1 MKNTLLLLVSFFTAS
16 LAFSQGQSI
25 TMEEFMNTADRYEN
39 KMITISDMKII
50 FDKPAQNNG
59 CNAPRGFEMV
69 NVEVKRDPNRPVN
82 PQVGFKA
89 CFIASHQ
96 TILMNKRKVGGR
108 QGVFAATL
116 KGNKRTGYVISFMM
130 PKR

>member
-1 MKNTLLLLVSFFTAS
+1 MKNTLLIFVSIFTAS
-16 LAFSQGQSI
+16 LAFSKGQSI

-39 KMITISDMKII
+39 KMITISDKKII

-59 CNAPRGFEMV
+59 CNAPNGFELV
-69 NVEVKRDPNRPVN
+69 NVEVKRDLNRPVN
-82 PQVGFKA
+82 PQTGFKS

-96 TILMNKRKVGGR
+96 TLLMNKRKVGGR
-108 QGVFAATL
+108 QGVFTTTL
-116 KGNKRTGYVISFMM
+116 KGNKRNGYVISFMM